1 MGDMIAKYGK
11 GKVYA
16 LMALIVVVIV
26 GAAWFG
32 YRPTGGVDSGAVS
45 RSRVRGTGEETV
57 DPAVL
62 STGNAAWQ
70 GTQYRTAAEA
80 TLDLVNQQRS
90 KAGLATLAWDNS
102 LAACAMIR
110 ATEMPK
116 SFSHTRPDG
125 SDWYT
130 VGPEVM
136 YSECL
141 ACKYTSP
148 SDTVKAWMNSA
159 THKKEILT
167 PGFATG
173 SIGIYDVNG
182 TWYWVLEMGY

>member
-1 MGDMIAKYGK
+1 MGNLIAKYGK
-11 GKVYA
+11 GKVYTIMVV
-16 LMALIVVVIV
+16 LLVVIIG
-26 GAAWFG
+26 GAW
-32 YRPTGGVDSGAVS
+32 YSTRSNGGIDNAPVT
-45 RSRVRGTGEETV
+45 RSKVRGAGGETV

-62 STGNAAWQ
+62 STGNSAWQ
-70 GTQYRTAAEA
+70 GAQYRSAAEA
-80 TLDLVNQQRS
+80 TLTLVNQQRT
-90 KAGLATLAWDNS
+90 KAGLGELTWDNN
-102 LAACAMIR
+102 LAACAMVR

-116 SFSHTRPDG
+116 AFSHTRPDG

-148 SDTVKAWMNSA
+148 SDTVTAWMNSA
-159 THKKEILT
+159 VHKKEILT

-173 SIGIYDVNG
+173 SIGVYDVNG